1 MSVTVNAPKTP
12 VTEGSV
18 GIAAATLPNMCK
30 MPGPPAPFVPAPL
43 PNIGKSGDSP
53 KGYSTSVTIE
63 GNAIAIKG
71 ASFGSMGDAASKG
84 TGGGL
89 TSANTHGPT
98 KFIGPG
104 SLNVKVE
111 GKNVQL
117 LGDPMMNNCGPGG
130 SPSNSA
136 TLAGLSQA
144 PGSQAIWKEL
154 KKIAEEC
161 NDEVNRDAKI
171 FPPNKPSGKKCT
183 TLGAEKHRCC
193 ERKINEANNPR
204 VMSEVA
210 YDSKGMPSTKS
221 RGQALAAG
229 RQAAAKEKGKAA
241 KNKAFKEASG
251 PLWPRILLDVV
262 VLKDPAKPH
271 TKDNIAQIYDFKFNC
286 DTEPKMMK
294 KQRLKYAKAMG
305 QIPRVIGAQW

>member
-1 MSVTVNAPKTP
+1 MSVSVNSPKTP

-63 GNAIAIKG
+63 GHAIAIKG

-136 TLAGLSQA
+136 TLSGLSQA
-144 PGSQAIWKEL
+144 CSPSAILKEL
-154 KKIAEEC
+154 KQIATDCNKKI
-161 NDEVNRDAKI
+161 NRKAGYK
-171 FPPNKPSGKKCT
+171 PPRKPSGKECT
-183 TLGAEKHRCC
+183 RLGTKKHKCC
-193 ERKINEANNPR
+193 EEAIKKADNPL
-204 VMSEVA
+204 VKSEVG
-210 YDSKGMPSTKS
+210 YKKNGQPSPKS

-229 RQAAAKEKGKAA
+229 GKAA
-241 KNKAFKEASG
+241 SAAKKAGNDPKAAFRAAFVRKL
-251 PLWPRILLDVV
+251 PYIQLDVV
-262 VLKDPAKPH
+262 VLDKKG
-271 TKDNIAQIYDFKFNC
+271 NISRIYDFKFNC
-286 DTEPKMMK
+286 SSPPKMSNEQRMK
-294 KQRLKYAKAMG
+294 YEETMG
-305 QIPRVIGAQW
+305 RPITLIGP